1 LGIIVS
7 REEGEEKG
15 KGKGKGKERGV
26 GDDEE
31 DDVRTPIRPS
41 AKALGKRRVV
51 EAEEPDRKSS
61 ARITLVTS
69 SFDIFVCVLA
79 QQTRSIPTTCSTN
92 VRTSAAIRGTPLR
105 TIVG

>member
-15 KGKGKGKERGV
+15 KGKGKEKGV

-61 ARITLVTS
+61 AHMTS
-69 SFDIFVCVLA
+69 CDL
-79 QQTRSIPTTCSTN
+79 
-92 VRTSAAIRGTPLR
+92 
-105 TIVG
+105 IV